1 MWKFAVPPS
10 AKKWKLPNSSPCVR
24 YAMSRRPI
32 FHDFHSLKHFCC
44 LALHHKKIKLKL
56 MIVYSSNVLQIICVQ
71 LLNTVYSEKKIEVLF
86 LLIFIS
92 SLQDLENV
100 ILGLG
105 RASRMNDQKWRI
117 SLRLF
122 IVLCVS
128 KFYSTVIEFKVW
140 LWNRY

>member
-1 MWKFAVPPS
+1 
-10 AKKWKLPNSSPCVR
+10 
-24 YAMSRRPI
+24 
-32 FHDFHSLKHFCC
+32 
-44 LALHHKKIKLKL
+44 